1 MLFKKRKGSLG
12 RVAVLKSLILSKLVH
27 LWILLPNLLDDFV
40 NKLQKNV
47 FCMICNQNQNRIS
60 RKTVV
65 TDVNDGGLGLPLN
78 VFNFIVKVVLDQ
90 ETPKHKS

>member
-1 MLFKKRKGSLG
+1 MCF
-12 RVAVLKSLILSKLVH
+12 AFI
-27 LWILLPNLLDDFV
+27 WN
-40 NKLQKNV
+40 QK
-47 FCMICNQNQNRIS
+47 QDTIS